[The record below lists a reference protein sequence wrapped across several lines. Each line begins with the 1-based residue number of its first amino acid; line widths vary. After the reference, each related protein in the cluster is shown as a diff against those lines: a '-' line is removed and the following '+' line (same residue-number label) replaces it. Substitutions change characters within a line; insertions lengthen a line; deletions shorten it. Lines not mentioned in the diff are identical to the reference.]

1 MSAFNPKF
9 TITNR
14 MTQAITRI
22 ERARGF
28 LEAACLPSGPHRQAQ
43 LSADW
48 VREVGEQALILE
60 AHHTTHIEGTR
71 LTLDQAERLWKGEA
85 VPEADP
91 DDARELLNYRTAFE
105 FVSECLDS
113 GLPAPPPHDSE
124 FCIYVLKCSD
134 GSFYIGQSENFP
146 KRLAEHRAKK
156 VVWTAPRLP
165 VEPIHWEVFDSR
177 EEAVKREKDL
187 KTGFGRKWLK
197 REYERGGLAGSSRQ
211 AGDPITEGMIREI
224 HRKLVEGVRGGS
236 AAPGEYRRIQNYV
249 VNAGTGQVIYTP
261 PTAVEVPVMM
271 SDLVKWLNGDL
282 DIHPVLVSGIAQ
294 FQLVHI
300 HPFLD
305 GNGRASRLLS
315 TLCLYKAGYDFKR
328 LFTISEYYDRDR
340 PTFFKSIQS
349 VRDNGMDMSGWLDY
363 FVTGLETQMVEVRE
377 RSEQVIRR
385 DVLVKQHG
393 LNERQGKAL
402 GYLLQHGKLTI
413 QDFEALCPT
422 VNRRSLQ
429 RDLKGMLDKDLITA
443 KGATNQLVY
452 RLAG

>member
-1 MSAFNPKF
+1 VSFQPRF

-28 LEAACLPSGPHRQAQ
+28 LEAAQ

-60 AHHTTHIEGTR
+60 AHHSTHIEGTR

-105 FVSECLDS
+105 FVSDCLDS
-113 GLPAPPPHDSE
+113 
-124 FCIYVLKCSD
+124 
-134 GSFYIGQSENFP
+134 
-146 KRLAEHRAKK
+146 
-156 VVWTAPRLP
+156 
-165 VEPIHWEVFDSR
+165 
-177 EEAVKREKDL
+177 
-187 KTGFGRKWLK
+187 
-197 REYERGGLAGSSRQ
+197 
-211 AGDPITEGMIREI
+211 GDPITEGMIREI
-224 HRKLVEGVRGGS
+224 HRKLVQGVRGGS

-249 VNAGTGQVIYTP
+249 INAGTGEIIYTP
-261 PTAVEVPVMM
+261 PTALEVHVMM
-271 SDLVKWLNGDL
+271 SELVKWLNAAL
-282 DIHPVLVSGIAQ
+282 DVHPVLVSGIAQ

-340 PTFFKSIQS
+340 PAFYKSIQG
-349 VRDNGMDMSGWLDY
+349 VRENGMDMTGWLDY
-363 FVTGLETQMVEVRE
+363 FVTGLETQMIEVRE

-385 DVLVKQHG
+385 DVLVQQHR
-393 LNERQGKAL
+393 LNERQAKAL
-402 GYLLQHGKLTI
+402 GYLLQHGNLSI
-413 QDFEALCPT
+413 QDFESLCPT

-429 RDLKGMLDKDLITA
+429 RDLKGMLDKDLILVE
-443 KGATNQLVY
+443 GGTNQLTY
-452 RLAG
+452 RLAREVLG